1 MAYTVIGRIR
11 PRPMGAWSAETAYE
25 ALDVVMHPDGA
36 KAYMAVRDVPAGAAL
51 ADGEYWAPVADVSAA
66 VEAAS
71 AAAESAN
78 AAVESIA
85 AYREQLMCRVRG
97 ETEAAHGTLVRMTP
111 DAGSLVRAVSHMEP
125 VQAGEGT
132 PSPDNL
138 RAISGRTGLKLTRG
152 GKNFISAPGSV
163 ELRNATYSYDA
174 AGGTFTLTKGAE
186 SVWGQI
192 LFKLEMDAAQF
203 VGRKLTLSCADAT
216 CTYAGDEPRI
226 YVMQQNKSTTINRM
240 SLSAG
245 ANSLTFTVPQGVTA
259 LHLIIRIDQNK
270 TAPEGTV
277 LTVRGLQLEVGE
289 AATEFEPY
297 ASETFSV
304 NFGQTVYGG
313 SLDWAAGEL
322 TVTHGMIDAYAGES
336 LPGAWISDRDAYAAG
351 ATPTTGAQ
359 VAYAL
364 SEPYVVRVAPQLI
377 GALDGEN
384 ILYGDAEFDAEW
396 VMPLKA
402 SIEARTGALEARIA
416 ALESAG

>member
-11 PRPMGAWSAETAYE
+11 PRPMGVWSAEAAYE
-25 ALDVVMHPDGA
+25 ALDVVMHSDGA
-36 KAYMAVRDVPAGAAL
+36 KSYMAVRDVPAGAAL

-163 ELRNATYSYDA
+163 ELSNATYSYDA

-216 CTYAGDEPRI
+216 SPRAC
-226 YVMQQNKSTTINRM
+226 R
-240 SLSAG
+240 
-245 ANSLTFTVPQGVTA
+245 
-259 LHLIIRIDQNK
+259 
-270 TAPEGTV
+270 
-277 LTVRGLQLEVGE
+277 
-289 AATEFEPY
+289 
-297 ASETFSV
+297 
-304 NFGQTVYGG
+304 
-313 SLDWAAGEL
+313 
-322 TVTHGMIDAYAGES
+322 
-336 LPGAWISDRDAYAAG
+336 
-351 ATPTTGAQ
+351 
-359 VAYAL
+359 
-364 SEPYVVRVAPQLI
+364 
-377 GALDGEN
+377 
-384 ILYGDAEFDAEW
+384 
-396 VMPLKA
+396 
-402 SIEARTGALEARIA
+402 
-416 ALESAG
+416 